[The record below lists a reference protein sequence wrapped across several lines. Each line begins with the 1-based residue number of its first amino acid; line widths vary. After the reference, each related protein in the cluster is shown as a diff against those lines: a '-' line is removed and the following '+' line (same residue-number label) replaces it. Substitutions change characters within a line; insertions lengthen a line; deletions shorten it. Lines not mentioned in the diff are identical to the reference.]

1 MNFYLQVE
9 NPDLMTREI
18 DLGGT
23 LVGEVDVIGV
33 DLVGVEWDLEGDLE
47 VVGLIAAE
55 GQAMGGAHHL
65 VEGRGAL
72 GSQIVEAQ
80 GVVEDIVHRVR
91 VVDTAVVRVTLS
103 KMVLPLEVMVS
114 RMGTVVSRGVELVV
128 VEVVQAMTGPT
139 KWPTCST
146 TGVDNSNHQ
155 DNLPSPQETP
165 LPLPPCNEYI

>member
-47 VVGLIAAE
+47 VVGLVAAE

-103 KMVLPLEVMVS
+103 KMVLPRDVIVS
-114 RMGTVVSRGVELVV
+114 RRGTEVSRGGGLAVV
-128 VEVVQAMTGPT
+128 GVGRVVPGPT
-139 KWPTCST
+139 K
-146 TGVDNSNHQ
+146 
-155 DNLPSPQETP
+155 
-165 LPLPPCNEYI
+165 